1 MKSWKKKKK
10 KTFSKTEAKQNDN
23 YGSREIMQ
31 NVTETA

>member
-1 MKSWKKKKK
+1 MKSWKKKKN
-10 KTFSKTEAKQNDN
+10 SKTEAKQNDN

>member
-10 KTFSKTEAKQNDN
+10 HSTEAKQNDN

>member
-10 KTFSKTEAKQNDN
+10 KNSKTEAKQNDN

>member
-1 MKSWKKKKK
+1 MKSWKKKK

-23 YGSREIMQ
+23 YGSREMQ